1 MTRPITRKPAH
12 FAQAGSSPSR
22 VTQFWGLGLGVL
34 IAAGAATGCSRA
46 SEAVPASPESPLVGA
61 APTLAAS
68 ASPAAKTGST
78 TRKIVRQAELE
89 LEVAAPGTT
98 QTAIERLAEQHGGYV
113 VSAAR
118 DTDTGSAVNV
128 RVTLVVR
135 VPQAE
140 LTATIAELKR
150 MGRGTGSER
159 ITSDDVTDEYVDLV
173 ARAASQK
180 QLEEQYLEILKRAV
194 TVKDAMEVQKELADV
209 RTEIERMQGR
219 QQLLDKES
227 AFSTLTVHLSTAV
240 PQIAVSASD
249 FGSTARRAW
258 SDSVSFSMDLITG
271 GIRLLG
277 FLIPLTFLVGLPGGI
292 SLWLMLKIARTLSAR
307 RRRAMAA
314 ALSV

>member
-1 MTRPITRKPAH
+1 MTRQITRKPAH
-12 FAQAGSSPSR
+12 SGQTGSSSNKAP
-22 VTQFWGLGLGVL
+22 QFLVFGLGVL
-34 IAAGAATGCSRA
+34 IAAGVATGCSRA
-46 SEAVPASPESPLVGA
+46 SEAAPPSAESPSVGA
-61 APTLAAS
+61 AQALAAS
-68 ASPAAKTGST
+68 ASPAAKTGNA
-78 TRKIVRQAELE
+78 TRKILRQAELE

-140 LTATIAELKR
+140 LTGTIAELKR

-173 ARAASQK
+173 ARTASQK
-180 QLEEQYLEILKRAV
+180 QLEAQYLEILKRAV

-227 AFSTLTVHLSTAV
+227 AFSTLTVHLTTAV

-258 SDSVSFSMDLITG
+258 SDSVSFSTDLITG

-277 FLIPLTFLVGLPGGI
+277 FLIPLALLVGLPGCI
-292 SLWLMLKIARTLSAR
+292 SLWLMLKVTRTLSAR
-307 RRRAMAA
+307 RRRATEA
-314 ALSV
+314 ALSA